1 MKENINHP
9 PDAPNPDDYI
19 FEDHMTLLNLAP
31 VENLSQEQIEKIER
45 LLWNVNSTTNQPFC
59 ITYKRD
65 NESKNP

>member
-9 PDAPNPDDYI
+9 PDAPN
-19 FEDHMTLLNLAP
+19 LLKDL
-31 VENLSQEQIEKIER
+31 VEQSGVPLSQKEIEELEGQ

-65 NESKNP
+65 KNERN

>member
-9 PDAPNPDDYI
+9 PDAPN
-19 FEDHMTLLNLAP
+19 LLKDL
-31 VENLSQEQIEKIER
+31 VEQSGVPLSQKEIEE
-45 LLWNVNSTTNQPFC
+45 LEGQLWNVNSTTNQPFC